1 MRLGFL
7 GIVIVSILASTVVLA
22 DDRITT
28 ASRGDIAIDL
38 GRGLEELSALIMQK
52 TSRKGLTTY
61 GDILPAAARKKL
73 NGDVY
78 VKFRIKM
85 MVNSRTGKC
94 YRPMM

>member
-38 GRGLEELSALIMQK
+38 GPGIRGTKCFDYAK
-52 TSRKGLTTY
+52 
-61 GDILPAAARKKL
+61 DIQERINNIWRYPAAAARKKL